1 MSEEKSRKPN
11 LTQVMQSQKLV
22 SEITTLVGVINLL
35 HNRICAANFIHT
47 GQIPTGP
54 IPRRPS
60 QPRQPDMGL
69 EYQPFFSQPF
79 SGEGDPFNRVPSWL
93 PNFGWSGPNSP
104 NMFGAPQSNP
114 MFDIFAQLF
123 SIDPAKI
130 TPEQLSGLM
139 TDVINLQTKIMDMVS
154 SAVAVPE

>member
-35 HNRICAANFIHT
+35 HSRICAANFIHT

-54 IPRRPS
+54 IPRRPM
-60 QPRQPDMGL
+60 QPRQPDMGMD
-69 EYQPFFSQPF
+69 YQPFFSQPF
-79 SGEGDPFNRVPSWL
+79 TGEGDPFNRTPNWL
-93 PNFGWSGPNSP
+93 PNFGS

-114 MFDIFAQLF
+114 MFDIFVQLF
-123 SIDPAKI
+123 NINPANI
-130 TPEQLSGLM
+130 TPEQLSSLM
-139 TDVINLQTKIMDMVS
+139 TDVTNLQTKIMDMVS
-154 SAVAVPE
+154 SAVAVPGTE